1 MKMTFANYLKDTFGI
16 NEPIYVEDISFENYS
31 RPWIFRELKKLT
43 ESGELKRFDRGI
55 YYFPEK
61 MPWGDSSLSSI
72 QIVKRR
78 FLTDG
83 NQIYGYVTGLSLLNM
98 TALSTQVP
106 NRLEI
111 STNNETTRV
120 REVVI
125 GNQRVLARRSRT
137 TITKENVR
145 TLQLL
150 DLMNVINPAEMD
162 DVERYMLKKFVKES
176 GVTKEAVTE
185 YAGFFPAKATRN
197 MIESGVA
204 YDIA

>member
-1 MKMTFANYLKDTFGI
+1 MTFANYLKDTFGI